1 MSNTPLPINISVYES
16 NKEQIKNADNSY
28 QEYIIQNNE
37 HLSNQNKQYIIQ
49 IKDIQTAHDD
59 LENDNNKLETSLTY
73 MRGFL
78 HNNNELLKAK
88 EKYIKLFYNYHK
100 NIYEYTNALNK
111 NIIKIMNAITLS
123 LIIFYIVLVISW
135 IFGYNN
141 IINIIITTIYLI
153 LACSISFVYYNI
165 NIKYYINFDN
175 IVNSFNISNTNSKK
189 QIDIESKKIK
199 ELIDS
204 NDNISEYIDI
214 M

>member
-1 MSNTPLPINISVYES
+1 MSNTPLPINISVYEN

-37 HLSNQNKQYIIQ
+37 YLSNQNKQYIIQ
-49 IKDIQTAHDD
+49 IKDIQSAHDD
-59 LENDNNKLETSLTY
+59 LEKDNDKLETRITY

-88 EKYIKLFYNYHK
+88 EKYIKLFYSYHK
-100 NIYEYTNALNK
+100 NIYEYTNTLNK
-111 NIIKIMNAITLS
+111 NILTFVNSVFLS
-123 LIIFYIVLVISW
+123 FIIFYLFLIISW
-135 IFGYNN
+135 IFDYNDFLN
-141 IINIIITTIYLI
+141 IIMTILYLI
-153 LACSISFVYYNI
+153 LACIISFTYYNV

-175 IVNSFNISNTNSKK
+175 IINSFNISTLDGKK

-199 ELIDS
+199 ELIGS